1 MIDCSGIPF
10 PYVSEKGKYIVLTV
24 DQYPLQELH
33 RLKNLFLV
41 LKMLE
46 AY

>member
-24 DQYPLQELH
+24 DQYL
-33 RLKNLFLV
+33 LV